1 MYSIIQIIDLLIG
14 IGIGI
19 TLWIPYS
26 IFTISIRY
34 ISIIGCIL
42 LILYFGS
49 TKCQNIVFESQ
60 SLKVLMILRPFIWLS
75 IHVVLLIAGK

>member
-1 MYSIIQIIDLLIG
+1 MYLVIQIIDLLIG

-42 LILYFGS
+42 LILYFWS

>member
-1 MYSIIQIIDLLIG
+1 MYLVIQIIDLLIG

-42 LILYFGS
+42 LILYFWS

-60 SLKVLMILRPFIWLS
+60 SLKVLMILRPFVWLS